1 MPPKLHEAAA
11 APESSHSCCV
21 GKYGNT
27 TVQVMHN
34 ARHRPLLPACARR
47 PPVRFQARLFHRV
60 PGPCVQIA
68 KRRGCAW
75 ARGFLW
81 CVCSTG
87 MAQATHAARVNT
99 GMRHQRMGVEP
110 MKRNC
115 QDCTARRVGCHANC
129 ERYKADCAQDAKRR
143 AYEKQFA
150 YLDSMPQT
158 ATALKKTLAPRRVGG
173 QQ

>member
-34 ARHRPLLPACARR
+34 ARHRPLFPACARR
-47 PPVRFQARLFHRV
+47 PPVSFSARLFHRV

-75 ARGFLW
+75 AGGFLW

-87 MAQATHAARVNT
+87 MAQATHAARINT
-99 GMRHQRMGVEP
+99 GTHRQE
-110 MKRNC
+110 
-115 QDCTARRVGCHANC
+115 A
-129 ERYKADCAQDAKRR
+129 
-143 AYEKQFA
+143 EKNEVTNGTK
-150 YLDSMPQT
+150 L
-158 ATALKKTLAPRRVGG
+158 
-173 QQ
+173 

>member
-1 MPPKLHEAAA
+1 MPPKPHEAAA

-34 ARHRPLLPACARR
+34 ARHRPLLQACARR
-47 PPVRFQARLFHRV
+47 PPVRFPARLFHRV

-75 ARGFLW
+75 AGGFLW

-87 MAQATHAARVNT
+87 MAQAAHAARINT
-99 GMRHQRMGVEP
+99 GTRHQRMGGEP

>member
-34 ARHRPLLPACARR
+34 ARHRPLLLACTRR
-47 PPVRFQARLFHRV
+47 PPVSFPARLFHRV

-68 KRRGCAW
+68 KRR
-75 ARGFLW
+75 
-81 CVCSTG
+81 
-87 MAQATHAARVNT
+87 
-99 GMRHQRMGVEP
+99 
-110 MKRNC
+110 
-115 QDCTARRVGCHANC
+115 
-129 ERYKADCAQDAKRR
+129 

-150 YLDSMPQT
+150 YMDSMPQT

>member
-34 ARHRPLLPACARR
+34 ARHRPLLPACARW
-47 PPVRFQARLFHRV
+47 PPVGFSARLFHRV

-75 ARGFLW
+75 AGGFLW

-87 MAQATHAARVNT
+87 MAQATHAARINT
-99 GMRHQRMGVEP
+99 GTRHQRMG
-110 MKRNC
+110 
-115 QDCTARRVGCHANC
+115 G
-129 ERYKADCAQDAKRR
+129 
-143 AYEKQFA
+143 
-150 YLDSMPQT
+150 
-158 ATALKKTLAPRRVGG
+158 
-173 QQ
+173 

>member
-1 MPPKLHEAAA
+1 MPPKPHEAAA

-34 ARHRPLLPACARR
+34 ARHRPLLQACARR
-47 PPVRFQARLFHRV
+47 PPVRFPARLFHRV

-75 ARGFLW
+75 AGGFLW

-87 MAQATHAARVNT
+87 MAQATYAARINT
-99 GMRHQRMGVEP
+99 GTH
-110 MKRNC
+110 C
-115 QDCTARRVGCHANC
+115 QQRRVGCHANC

-150 YLDSMPQT
+150 YMDSMPQT

>member
-1 MPPKLHEAAA
+1 MDAPMTPREAVAWLLENTAA
-11 APESSHSCCV
+11 TRKTYCIILRSTNGV
-21 GKYGNT
+21 
-27 TVQVMHN
+27 HN
-34 ARHRPLLPACARR
+34 
-47 PPVRFQARLFHRV
+47 
-60 PGPCVQIA
+60 PG
-68 KRRGCAW
+68 
-75 ARGFLW
+75 
-81 CVCSTG
+81 T
-87 MAQATHAARVNT
+87 
-99 GMRHQRMGVEP
+99 RHQRMGVEP

-150 YLDSMPQT
+150 FLDSMPQT

>member
-1 MPPKLHEAAA
+1 MPPTPHEAAA

-47 PPVRFQARLFHRV
+47 PPVIPEFP
-60 PGPCVQIA
+60 PGPRPLRTDCQAPRVRLG
-68 KRRGCAW
+68 RRV
-75 ARGFLW
+75 LW
-81 CVCSTG
+81 RVCGTG
-87 MAQATHAARVNT
+87 MAQAAHAARVNT

>member
-1 MPPKLHEAAA
+1 M
-11 APESSHSCCV
+11 
-21 GKYGNT
+21 
-27 TVQVMHN
+27 
-34 ARHRPLLPACARR
+34 
-47 PPVRFQARLFHRV
+47 
-60 PGPCVQIA
+60 QIA

-75 ARGFLW
+75 AGGFLW

-87 MAQATHAARVNT
+87 MAQATYAARINT
-99 GMRHQRMGVEP
+99 GTH
-110 MKRNC
+110 C
-115 QDCTARRVGCHANC
+115 QANC

-150 YLDSMPQT
+150 YMDSMPQT